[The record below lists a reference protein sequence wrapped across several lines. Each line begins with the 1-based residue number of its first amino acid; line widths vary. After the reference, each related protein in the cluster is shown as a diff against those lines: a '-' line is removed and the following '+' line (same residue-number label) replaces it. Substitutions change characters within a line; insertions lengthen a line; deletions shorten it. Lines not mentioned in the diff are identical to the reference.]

1 MLVGGVSYFPFYP
14 TNDDISQIDNML
26 SAFSEN
32 DGYSVNL
39 QLIYQI
45 IQMIDSEKG
54 DWNKKSYLSFLS
66 SYISEDPSRQ
76 GVLIVRR
83 GRDIAKGTGT
93 LLSPNDR
100 ALVSKITDQVSLTM
114 YKVTGT
120 KGWDGKE
127 LWIPNIKFPDGLV
140 FYDVD

>member
-14 TNDDISQIDNML
+14 TNDDISQIDNIL

-54 DWNKKSYLSFLS
+54 DWNKKSYLSFLK

-100 ALVSKITDQVSLTM
+100 ALVSRITDKVSLTL

-127 LWIPNIKFPDGLV
+127 IWIPNIKFPDGLV
-140 FYDVD
+140 FYDVN